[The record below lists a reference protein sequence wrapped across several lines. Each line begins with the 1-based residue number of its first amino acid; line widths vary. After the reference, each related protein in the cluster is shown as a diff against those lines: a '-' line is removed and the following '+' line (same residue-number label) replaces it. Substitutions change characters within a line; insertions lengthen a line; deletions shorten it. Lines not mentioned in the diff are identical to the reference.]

1 MSFKAKS
8 AVTENSFDPAVWA
21 IAAVLAGAIVYLVL
35 ALQAVNMAPLGRPE
49 RTDLLRAQQE

>member
-21 IAAVLAGAIVYLVL
+21 IAAALGGAIVYLVL
-35 ALQAVNMAPLGRPE
+35 AL
-49 RTDLLRAQQE
+49 